1 MAVTQSAPA
10 RDDAAFPF
18 MLTDADEHSVP
29 RRGALLDYI
38 DPSKRDLA
46 MREVEQP
53 DGSVEMMYAG
63 RPAKLKPENFQ
74 VTFSDEKL
82 ADVGVKGI
90 GSEDDSDRD
99 VRSIIPGSLL
109 NRLNPL
115 KELDAEGRK
124 EFTRRY
130 RELQPLLD
138 NRDDRLTVM
147 DSQGIEAA
155 VNYVSG
161 IPEYFMDHD
170 IEALYANQRAQN
182 RYVAAE
188 WGYNYQNRIF
198 SPPMITTYSAEHAIA
213 ELDAVMAEDDPPKVI
228 QLVSGHSLGRSPF
241 RPEMDP
247 FWARVN
253 EANTKFCTHLAGI
266 TPYGARGP
274 RDWSEQEV
282 MLGDMN
288 AFQWVMYYGDSPA
301 YELVAAAILQGLFSR
316 FPNVQLL
323 LSEQG
328 TVWVPYIVRKM
339 DHAFMMGRRAT
350 WGTLEM
356 RPSEYFRRHV
366 RVAPYPEE
374 NVDRVIEAVGVEP
387 ITFGSDFPHG
397 EGLPDPALYK
407 AQLRNC
413 TEEQVRAIMRD
424 NLAGFLGIEA

>member
-1 MAVTQSAPA
+1 MTVTEAAPSE
-10 RDDAAFPF
+10 RSRPFPF
-18 MLTDADEHSVP
+18 LLTDADEHSVP
-29 RRGALLDYI
+29 RQGAILEYI

-46 MREVEQP
+46 IQDVTMP
-53 DGSVEMMYAG
+53 DGTVQTLYAG
-63 RPAKLKPENFQ
+63 RPAKLKAKNFQ
-74 VTFSDEKL
+74 VTFSDDKL
-82 ADVGVKGI
+82 QDVGVKGI
-90 GSEDDSDRD
+90 GSEDESDRD

-115 KELDAEGRK
+115 KTLDEEGRK

-138 NRDDRLTVM
+138 NREDRLTVM

-161 IPEYFMDHD
+161 VPEYFLDHD
-170 IEALYANQRAQN
+170 IEALYANERAQN

-188 WGYNYQNRIF
+188 WGFNYRNRIF
-198 SPPMITTYSAEHAIA
+198 SPPMITTFSAEHAIA
-213 ELDAVMAEDDPPKVI
+213 ELDAVMAEDEPPKVI

-253 EANTKFCTHLAGI
+253 EAHIKVCTHLAGI
-266 TPYGARGP
+266 TPYGAQGREW
-274 RDWSEQEV
+274 DEDEV
-282 MLGDMN
+282 MLGDMD
-288 AFQWVMYYGDSPA
+288 AFQWVMYYGDRPA
-301 YELVAAAILQGLFSR
+301 FETVAAAILQGLFAR
-316 FPNVQLL
+316 YPNVQLL

-339 DHAFMMGRRAT
+339 DHAFLMGRRAT
-350 WGTLEM
+350 WGKLEM
-356 RPSEYFRRHV
+356 RPSEYFRKHV

-374 NVDRVIEAVGVEP
+374 NVDRVIESVGVEP

-397 EGLPDPALYK
+397 EGLPDPALYQ
-407 AQLRNC
+407 AQLKNC
-413 TEEQVRAIMRD
+413 DVDQVRAIMRD
-424 NLAGFLGIEA
+424 NLGGFLGLD